1 MARLAWKG
9 GPGRFRPGGML
20 GKAPGRKRQ
29 GAVMAGVRDFL
40 VRAALVVSL
49 LVPVWFATAALGTKF
64 GLIDWRVGLGTM
76 TIGLGPLIMMGAA
89 GLAIVALLLALL
101 VPPRRGALAA
111 FIALAVPAA
120 GLGYGYQVMQTVK
133 DVPPIH
139 DVSTDLV
146 DPPTFSAG
154 VIEARG
160 KTPGGNA
167 LDLQTAEIPA
177 AAKARFPKFAGRK
190 VVEVHAAEYGD
201 LKTVIS
207 DLAPVDIFQIVLDA
221 ANTQGW
227 DVKKVDQASGVIEAQ
242 SQSFWF
248 GFIDD
253 IVIRVRPLPDGTG
266 SVVDVRSTSRVGLSD
281 MGMNAKRV
289 RTFLGELNGRLSE
302 AATG

>member
-1 MARLAWKG
+1 
-9 GPGRFRPGGML
+9 ML
-20 GKAPGRKRQ
+20 GLWRAGNDW
-29 GAVMAGVRDFL
+29 GAAMAGVRDFL
-40 VRAALVVSL
+40 LRAALVISL

-64 GLIDWRVGLGTM
+64 GVIDWRVGLGTM
-76 TIGLGPLIMMGAA
+76 TIGFGPLIMMGAA
-89 GLAIVALLLALL
+89 GLAVLALLLALL

-111 FIALAVPAA
+111 LIAFAIPAA
-120 GLGYGYQVMQTVK
+120 GLGFAYQVMQTVK
-133 DVPPIH
+133 DIPPIH

-146 DPPTFSAG
+146 DPPAFSEG

-160 KTPGGNA
+160 KTPGGNP

-190 VVEVHAAEYGD
+190 VAEVHAAEYGD
-201 LKTVIS
+201 IKTVIS

-227 DVKKVDQASGVIEAQ
+227 EVKKVDQASGVIEAQ

-253 IVIRVRPLPDGTG
+253 IAIRVRPLPDGTG

-281 MGMNAKRV
+281 MGVNAARV
-289 RTFLGELNGRLSE
+289 RKFLAELNGRLSE